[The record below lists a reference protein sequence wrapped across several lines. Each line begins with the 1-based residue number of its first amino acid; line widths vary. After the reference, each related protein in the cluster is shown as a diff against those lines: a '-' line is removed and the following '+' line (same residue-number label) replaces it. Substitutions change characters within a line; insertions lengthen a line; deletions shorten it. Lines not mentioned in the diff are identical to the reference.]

1 MKIPFKAN
9 LKDKVVVI
17 TGGAGVL
24 GSDFARAIAQCD
36 AKVAILDLSEEKAKE
51 LAEDLNKQGYRA
63 IGVKANVLEK
73 ESLKQARQEVLK
85 AFGPADILINGA
97 GGNHPRATTTDEFF
111 NKDTFGQEGNKSFFD
126 LDLDSFNFVFGL
138 NFTGTLLPTQIFATD
153 MVDKPGSVILNV
165 SSMNAFKPLT
175 KIPAYSAAKAAIS
188 NFTAWLAV
196 HFAKS
201 HIRVNAIAPG
211 FFSTEQNKALL
222 WNPDGTPTDRSRKIL
237 NNTPMG
243 RYGEPEELIGTLL
256 WLLDNEASG
265 FVTGVVIP
273 VDGGF
278 SAYSGV

>member
-17 TGGAGVL
+17 TGGAGIL

-36 AKVAILDLSEEKAKE
+36 AKVAILDLSEDKAKE
-51 LAEDLNKQGYRA
+51 LAQELNKQGFRA

-73 ESLKQARQEVLK
+73 DSLKLAREEVLK
-85 AFGPADILINGA
+85 AFGPCDILINGA

-111 NKDTFGQEGNKSFFD
+111 NQQTFGTEGNKSFFD

-138 NFTGTLLPTQIFATD
+138 NFTGTLLPTQIFAVD
-153 MVDKPGSVILNV
+153 MVNKPGSVILNV

-188 NFTAWLAV
+188 NFTQWLAV

-201 HIRVNAIAPG
+201 NIRVNAIAPG

-222 WNPDGTPTDRSRKIL
+222 WNADGTPTERSKKIL

-256 WLLDNEASG
+256 WLLDNDSSG

>member
-9 LKDKVVVI
+9 LDNKIIVI

-24 GSDFARAIAQCD
+24 GRDFAKALSKCG
-36 AKVAILDLSEEKAKE
+36 AKIAILDLDVNKAK
-51 LAEDLNKQGYRA
+51 LIAEEINNEGGNA
-63 IGVKANVLEK
+63 IGVEANVLNR
-73 ESLKQARQEVLK
+73 ESLDNAKTLVND
-85 AFGPADILINGA
+85 FYGSIDILINAA

-111 NKDTFGQEGNKSFFD
+111 EPSSLKDENNKTFFD

-138 NFTGTLLPTQIFATD
+138 NFTGTLLPTQVFAKDLIGKKGT
-153 MVDKPGSVILNV
+153 SILNV
-165 SSMNAFKPLT
+165 SSMNAFRPLT

-188 NFTAWLAV
+188 NFTEWLAV

-201 HIRVNAIAPG
+201 NIRVNAIAPG

-222 WNPDGTPTDRSRKIL
+222 WNDDGTPTARTKKIL
-237 NNTPMG
+237 DNTPMG
-243 RYGEPEELIGTLL
+243 RFGEAHELIGTLL
-256 WLLDNEASG
+256 WLLDDNASG
-265 FVTGVVIP
+265 FVTGIVVP